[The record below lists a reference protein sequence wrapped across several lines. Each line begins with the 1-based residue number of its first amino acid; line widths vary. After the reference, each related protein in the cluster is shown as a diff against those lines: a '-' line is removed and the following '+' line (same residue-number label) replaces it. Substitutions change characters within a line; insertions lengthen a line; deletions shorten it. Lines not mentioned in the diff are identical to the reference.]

1 MITRNKLGIYE
12 KFGGDIDAFAR
23 GSKTSERESI
33 TDRDWRL
40 IEEILQSL
48 LIVQSGAASS
58 DFEAQVRAQTIDA
71 AQDEQVRERLFQL
84 SKPKT

>member
-1 MITRNKLGIYE
+1 MITQDKLRIYE

-23 GSKTSERESI
+23 GSTISERESI

-40 IEEILQSL
+40 IEEIPQSL
-48 LIVQSGAASS
+48 SIVQSGAASA